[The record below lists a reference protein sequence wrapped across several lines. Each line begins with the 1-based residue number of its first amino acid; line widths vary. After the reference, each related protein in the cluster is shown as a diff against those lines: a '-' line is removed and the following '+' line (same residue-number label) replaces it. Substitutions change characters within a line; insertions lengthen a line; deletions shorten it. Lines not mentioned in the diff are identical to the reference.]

1 MHDAMTKWKILA
13 LAILQLAALTAT
25 AQTDLYN
32 RYASRTD
39 IRVASVTNF
48 TLDTGITAD
57 VTLLEAIDEEG
68 WQWLCRE
75 FNLATPSPEQQEQMN
90 NGWDVAMFTQRN
102 RQDPTKPA
110 PVVNEQIDHNQS
122 CYVGVSYLSRTL
134 YIFCCSTDRQSDVVV
149 NYLIEKMRRSV
160 SKNAQ

>member
-48 TLDTGITAD
+48 TLTQA
-57 VTLLEAIDEEG
+57 
-68 WQWLCRE
+68 
-75 FNLATPSPEQQEQMN
+75 SPPM
-90 NGWDVAMFTQRN
+90 
-102 RQDPTKPA
+102 
-110 PVVNEQIDHNQS
+110 
-122 CYVGVSYLSRTL
+122 
-134 YIFCCSTDRQSDVVV
+134 
-149 NYLIEKMRRSV
+149 
-160 SKNAQ
+160 

>member
-48 TLDTGITAD
+48 TLSTS
-57 VTLLEAIDEEG
+57 
-68 WQWLCRE
+68 QPPR
-75 FNLATPSPEQQEQMN
+75 PN
-90 NGWDVAMFTQRN
+90 N
-102 RQDPTKPA
+102 
-110 PVVNEQIDHNQS
+110 
-122 CYVGVSYLSRTL
+122 
-134 YIFCCSTDRQSDVVV
+134 
-149 NYLIEKMRRSV
+149 
-160 SKNAQ
+160 KNK